1 MEIQKS
7 KIYVMGI
14 ATLIGFPVVGITIVG
29 FVEDNPWS
37 FDFGWLTPVNP
48 IIQILVGSVVG
59 IFFGLVA
66 WWMINRP
73 QLKEIKK
80 KYGVLIHRLKLS
92 TGEILFL
99 SFSAGVGEEFLFR
112 GVLQPYWGVWITAV
126 FFVAIHGYL
135 DPRDK
140 KMMTYGLTM
149 TVIIGIL
156 GYMKIYLGLIAPMA
170 AHMAIDVVLLY
181 KLTHDSSLKPETI
194 FHHRPFDIPETS
206 MRELDDDEPEN
217 ELP

>member
-7 KIYVMGI
+7 KIYVMGF
-14 ATLIGFPVVGITIVG
+14 ATLIGFPIIGITIVG
-29 FVEDNPWS
+29 LVEEQPWS
-37 FDFGWLTPVNP
+37 FEFGWLSPLNAGV
-48 IIQILVGSVVG
+48 QILVGLVAG
-59 IFFGLVA
+59 FIFGLLA
-66 WWMINRP
+66 WWMISRP
-73 QLKEIKK
+73 QMKEIKL
-80 KYGVLIHRLKLS
+80 KYGRLIHKLKLNV
-92 TGEILFL
+92 GEILFL

-140 KMMTYGLTM
+140 NMMSYGLTM

-156 GYMKIYLGLIAPMA
+156 GYFKIYLGLIAPMA

-194 FHHRPFDIPETS
+194 FNHHPFDIPETTIQK
-206 MRELDDDEPEN
+206 LDEEEN
-217 ELP
+217 ENEIF

>member
-1 MEIQKS
+1 
-7 KIYVMGI
+7 MGI
-14 ATLIGFPVVGITIVG
+14 ATLIGFPVVGITIIG
-29 FVEDNPWS
+29 LVEDNPWS
-37 FDFGWLTPVNP
+37 FHINWFTPMHFT
-48 IIQILVGSVVG
+48 IQILVGALVG
-59 IFFGLVA
+59 ILFGFLA

-73 QLKEIKK
+73 QLVNIKK
-80 KYGVLIHRLKLS
+80 KYGVLVHRLKLN
-92 TGEILFL
+92 TTEIIFL

-149 TVIIGIL
+149 TVFIGIL
-156 GYMKIYLGLIAPMA
+156 GYMKIYSGLLAPMA

-194 FHHRPFDIPETS
+194 FNHPPIIVPELN
-206 MRELDDDEPEN
+206 MNKMEDEEN
-217 ELP
+217 ENENS